1 MDKQREQATKIA
13 HQLIV
18 YQESECADQK
28 EQEHPFDALWQ
39 SIYDMCKLIHFE
51 IADGFSEEEFQEAYQ
66 WLKKYQEL
74 TDDYQDFEIEF

>member
-28 EQEHPFDALWQ
+28 ERVFDT
-39 SIYDMCKLIHFE
+39 CRTF
-51 IADGFSEEEFQEAYQ
+51 
-66 WLKKYQEL
+66 LKS
-74 TDDYQDFEIEF
+74 